1 MNNVL
6 DKVEAAIEK
15 AEPVVVDAVR
25 KTLGED
31 AAKKVNA
38 ATDKL
43 QEALHDPVS
52 AIPAVTESRKGRDEG
67 GFAKGKGR

>member
-15 AEPVVVDAVR
+15 AEPAVVDAVR

-43 QEALHDPVS
+43 QEALHDPV
-52 AIPAVTESRKGRDEG
+52 R
-67 GFAKGKGR
+67 